1 MASKNNKKN
10 KIANLDKNFENKKQ
24 TLLVFNKKNL
34 FYFIENKFF

>member
-24 TLLVFNKKNL
+24 TLLVFNKKKFIL
-34 FYFIENKFF
+34 FHRK